1 MKYVK
6 PLALFRD
13 LLKAKANGGR
23 LLGLDVGDKYVGLAI
38 SELDNKIASP
48 LGVLMRK
55 QSNINDMASDFQ
67 TLISQLSLAGFVVG
81 YPFDRQKTSPT
92 AVQVK
97 LLIDDLNKTEKLDD
111 IQYTFWD
118 ESFTSK
124 NAELLIKPLDLPP
137 VEAKSI
143 VDKYA
148 ALGILQAYLDY
159 FNRNRTTQ

>member
-67 TLISQLSLAGFVVG
+67 TLLSLAGFVVG